1 MALLG
6 TEAQSNVIAP
16 DPNRTAL
23 IVIDMQRDF
32 LEPGGFGDLLGNDVS
47 LLTPVVD
54 RVESLLMLARCKNM
68 LIAHTREGHLPDL
81 SDLPDSKYYQL
92 PEGSRI
98 GDVGPMARVLIRGE
112 PGHDIIP
119 RLSPRGD
126 ELVIDKPGKGAF
138 YKTTLELQ
146 LRRRAIDTLILCGVT
161 TEVCV
166 SSTIREA
173 SDRGFM
179 CLVVADACGSYAP
192 ELHESALEM
201 VAAQGGIFG
210 RVTTSDS
217 LNNAFLGDT

>member
-1 MALLG
+1 MLD

-16 DPNRTAL
+16 DPHRTAL

-32 LEPGGFGDLLGNDVS
+32 LEPGGFGALLGNDVS

-54 RVESLLMLARCKNM
+54 RVESLLTLARCKDM
-68 LIAHTREGHLPDL
+68 LIVHTREGHLPDL

-98 GDVGPMARVLIRGE
+98 GDVGPMGRVLIRGE
-112 PGHDIIP
+112 PGHDIVP
-119 RLSPRGD
+119 RLSPCGD

-138 YKTTLELQ
+138 YKTMLESQ

-173 SDRGFM
+173 SDRGFV

-192 ELHESALEM
+192 ELDESALKM
-201 VAAQGGIFG
+201 VASQGGFFG
-210 RVTTSDS
+210 RVTTSDR
-217 LNNAFLGDT
+217 LNNAFLGDK